1 MTDTLSSQP
10 PPLAATPRETVPFS
24 CEVGSKQ
31 VLVPQSPG
39 SKATPAAAFQNQLFS
54 PGLQRQGSWTIE
66 AQRSGRM
73 EAAVHSSASA
83 GCGASP
89 STGWTDTPASAPYL
103 ESHKV
108 DDLWGRLESLEQALK
123 DMESKAVQHLDI
135 SLQEK
140 VLATAAKIVQKR
152 FLSDKELDKKLQM
165 QILQTAIKVVKRHAA
180 AAPSEEVITRRLEFE
195 QGREAG
201 AAGVVT
207 GVQQYI
213 AHIEQNV
220 LELLEVRLATGVVRL
235 EQRLDVV
242 EEAQQRAVVAVPSQ
256 DASHQMLDRVA
267 AVEAALVEQG
277 RAVADLL
284 AALRTR
290 GAMELPQQ
298 EATAVGEAQAATA
311 HQLADPAAAVA
322 AEPTPREVMPDA
334 GRDTATAEPST
345 HRQEPPRPAP
355 AAQQLHQRKSVV
367 VKRSLLADPCRSA
380 ASSPKP
386 ALSRLNTMHAA
397 GTAQR
402 IAMATAREQLA
413 KQAMLAREEEEVKT
427 PLWVSMMY
435 VFGWTLLLV
444 VGLAAL
450 TMGALAVMVKNG
462 RLSESD
468 LEFVWR

>member
-1 MTDTLSSQP
+1 MCLRCYIVCRF
-10 PPLAATPRETVPFS
+10 ARR
-24 CEVGSKQ
+24 
-31 VLVPQSPG
+31 
-39 SKATPAAAFQNQLFS
+39 PAA
-54 PGLQRQGSWTIE
+54 
-66 AQRSGRM
+66 
-73 EAAVHSSASA
+73 
-83 GCGASP
+83 
-89 STGWTDTPASAPYL
+89 
-103 ESHKV
+103 
-108 DDLWGRLESLEQALK
+108 
-123 DMESKAVQHLDI
+123 
-135 SLQEK
+135 
-140 VLATAAKIVQKR
+140 
-152 FLSDKELDKKLQM
+152 
-165 QILQTAIKVVKRHAA
+165 
-180 AAPSEEVITRRLEFE
+180 
-195 QGREAG
+195 
-201 AAGVVT
+201 
-207 GVQQYI
+207 
-213 AHIEQNV
+213 
-220 LELLEVRLATGVVRL
+220 
-235 EQRLDVV
+235 
-242 EEAQQRAVVAVPSQ
+242 